1 MSPSP
6 SQNLP
11 FYTRKQAVCP
21 NGWNWNWPPP
31 WSAAA
36 APLWQKKL
44 GEYLAVA
51 PQSSRDQK
59 LLFFSMVEYHRS
71 KRSEVQK
78 PVAAHG

>member
-1 MSPSP
+1 ME
-6 SQNLP
+6 LEL
-11 FYTRKQAVCP
+11 
-21 NGWNWNWPPP
+21 
-31 WSAAA
+31 AASLECGGGA
-36 APLWQKKL
+36 AMAKKL

-59 LLFFSMVEYHRS
+59 LLFFSMVEYHRF